1 MIAPAAADAAGAPEG
16 EQESQPM
23 SEPTRSETERP
34 GGTAPP
40 AAQGAP
46 PPLATQAVECD
57 DADAT
62 ALYYNF
68 VRVSGTPEEVILDFG
83 LNPKPLGM
91 PEKPIKVA
99 QKLVANYYTA
109 KRLLLALQ
117 MTIQR
122 HEATFGVLEID
133 VNKRVRQPPGGMR

>member
-1 MIAPAAADAAGAPEG
+1 MAD
-16 EQESQPM
+16 
-23 SEPTRSETERP
+23 PTRPESDRP
-34 GGTAPP
+34 GGSTPGGTP
-40 AAQGAP
+40 GTT

-91 PEKPIKVA
+91 PDKPIKVA
-99 QKLVANYYTA
+99 QKLVANYFTA

-133 VNKRVRQPPGGMR
+133 VNKRVRQPPR

>member
-1 MIAPAAADAAGAPEG
+1 MA
-16 EQESQPM
+16 
-23 SEPTRSETERP
+23 EPTRSETGITERP
-34 GGTAPP
+34 GGVAPGTTPPTAS
-40 AAQGAP
+40 
-46 PPLATQAVECD
+46 QAVECD

-62 ALYYNF
+62 SLYYNF

-91 PEKPIKVA
+91 PDKPIKVS
-99 QKLVANYYTA
+99 QKLVSNYYTA

-133 VNKRVRQPPGGMR
+133 VNKRVRQPGR

>member
-1 MIAPAAADAAGAPEG
+1 MA
-16 EQESQPM
+16 
-23 SEPTRSETERP
+23 EPTSRTETEKP
-34 GGTAPP
+34 GGVLPP
-40 AAQGAP
+40 AAQGTT
-46 PPLATQAVECD
+46 PPLASQAVECD
-57 DADAT
+57 DADAQ

-83 LNPKPLGM
+83 LNQKPMGI
-91 PEKPIKVA
+91 PDKPIKVPH
-99 QKLVANYYTA
+99 KLVSNYYTA

-133 VNKRVRQPPGGMR
+133 VNKRVRQPGGR